1 MSPALRVKCRIASTA
16 SKTGSSASN
25 FAARPAPSPKR
36 TTPASAPAPSKSCA
50 NWSEVSLLVQA
61 DSSTPTPATSARVGD
76 PGCAGHARG
85 GLGVQFIEFAKRY
98 GARFALRGVSLAIAP
113 GECVALVGPNGSG
126 KTTLLKAA
134 ALLIRP
140 SAGRVQFSPAS
151 ANGSGRDSYEDSAAV
166 KRYLG
171 FVSHSTLL
179 YDDLTAEENL
189 VLFARL
195 YGLAA
200 PEARARAALDPAGAA
215 HRHPAGQG
223 TAHRIPH
230 PRVAGEHAGFCPHRA
245 GALQLHLRSH
255 HNRSAAL
262 RPGAALA
269 GAFVCR
275 LADAASLF
283 HPRAIQRHAGG
294 PAPGAHRARLHP
306 GGQNPGEFLLP
317 AGGRTRAPPG
327 FCRAL

>member
-1 MSPALRVKCRIASTA
+1 MPPALKATSRRVSTA

-98 GARFALRGVSLAIAP
+98 GARFALRGVSLAIAA
-113 GECVALVGPNGSG
+113 GEGVALVGPNGSG

-195 YGLAA
+195 YGLDA
-200 PEARARAALDPAGAA
+200 PEERARAALDPAGLAP
-215 HRHPAGQG
+215 RGQARG
-223 TAHRIPH
+223 PNYSRCVA
-230 PRVAGEHAGFCPHRA
+230 PR
-245 GALQLHLRSH
+245 
-255 HNRSAAL
+255 
-262 RPGAALA
+262 
-269 GAFVCR
+269 
-275 LADAASLF
+275 
-283 HPRAIQRHAGG
+283 
-294 PAPGAHRARLHP
+294 
-306 GGQNPGEFLLP
+306 
-317 AGGRTRAPPG
+317 
-327 FCRAL
+327 

>member
-1 MSPALRVKCRIASTA
+1 MPPALRVKCRIASTA

-134 ALLIRP
+134 ALLVRP
-140 SAGRVQFSPAS
+140 TAGRVRFSHPNS
-151 ANGSGRDSYEDSAAV
+151 VEGQS
-166 KRYLG
+166 
-171 FVSHSTLL
+171 FT
-179 YDDLTAEENL
+179 
-189 VLFARL
+189 
-195 YGLAA
+195 GLQTKSRGTPTPSCA
-200 PEARARAALDPAGAA
+200 P
-215 HRHPAGQG
+215 
-223 TAHRIPH
+223 
-230 PRVAGEHAGFCPHRA
+230 
-245 GALQLHLRSH
+245 
-255 HNRSAAL
+255 
-262 RPGAALA
+262 
-269 GAFVCR
+269 
-275 LADAASLF
+275 
-283 HPRAIQRHAGG
+283 
-294 PAPGAHRARLHP
+294 
-306 GGQNPGEFLLP
+306 
-317 AGGRTRAPPG
+317 
-327 FCRAL
+327 

>member
-1 MSPALRVKCRIASTA
+1 MPPALKATSRRVSTA

-85 GLGVQFIEFAKRY
+85 GLGVQF
-98 GARFALRGVSLAIAP
+98 
-113 GECVALVGPNGSG
+113 
-126 KTTLLKAA
+126 
-134 ALLIRP
+134 
-140 SAGRVQFSPAS
+140 SPAS

-195 YGLAA
+195 YGLDA
-200 PEARARAALDPAGAA
+200 PEERARAALDPAGLAP
-215 HRHPAGQG
+215 RGQARG
-223 TAHRIPH
+223 PNYSRCVA
-230 PRVAGEHAGFCPHRA
+230 PR
-245 GALQLHLRSH
+245 
-255 HNRSAAL
+255 
-262 RPGAALA
+262 
-269 GAFVCR
+269 
-275 LADAASLF
+275 
-283 HPRAIQRHAGG
+283 
-294 PAPGAHRARLHP
+294 
-306 GGQNPGEFLLP
+306 
-317 AGGRTRAPPG
+317 
-327 FCRAL
+327 